1 MIDYSTAPVQRM
13 VPALKRYVDGH
24 IKPGGFLTALL
35 SNSMDAMVL
44 ADEENDAVL
53 KEWVQWVHNEM
64 PGDMAGSKEIVSAH
78 LQRRR
83 LS

>member
-1 MIDYSTAPVQRM
+1 MLDYSTAPVQRM

-35 SNSMDAMVL
+35 SNRMEAMVL

-53 KEWVQWVHNEM
+53 REWVQWVRNEM
-64 PGDMAGSKEIVSAH
+64 PGDMAGSQEIVSAY
-78 LQRRR
+78 LQRRWE
-83 LS
+83 S